1 MKKVIYFMRHSIPLK
16 GINHD
21 FNRDSLLE
29 TNMKSILS
37 IEGENFASNIS
48 KLEVFSNLDLV
59 VSSNYVR
66 AMSTAKYFVKENIPF
81 IVCDLFGERV
91 HGINNWSELPEDFE
105 RKQFEDFN
113 YKVDNG
119 ESLNEVKD
127 RMLKGLDLLLKEDFN
142 NILVVGHGTAIAS
155 LLSNWCEI
163 NYGEEYYKFKDKII
177 MDHRWNYME
186 CFKLEFEDNELVNI
200 ENLNFNL

>member
-1 MKKVIYFMRHSIPLK
+1 MKKIIYLMRHSEVYK
-16 GINHD
+16 GINHNYNSD
-21 FNRDSLLE
+21 NLLE

-37 IEGENFASNIS
+37 INGERMASDIS
-48 KLEVFSNLDLV
+48 KLDEFSNLDLV

-66 AMSTAKYFVKENIPF
+66 AMSTAKYFVKDGISF
-81 IVCDLFGERV
+81 VVSDLFGERK
-91 HGINNWSELPEDFE
+91 HGINSWDELPEDFE

-113 YKVDNG
+113 FKVGFG
-119 ESLNEVKD
+119 ECLNEVKG

-163 NYGEEYYKFKDKII
+163 NYGGEYKFKGNVFFNR
-177 MDHRWNYME
+177 RWNYME